1 MITAMPWQQFEFPD
15 KSTDFGSYKT
25 DISKILNL

>member
-1 MITAMPWQQFEFPD
+1 MITAMPWQQFEFPAQ
-15 KSTDFGSYKT
+15 STDFDSYKT